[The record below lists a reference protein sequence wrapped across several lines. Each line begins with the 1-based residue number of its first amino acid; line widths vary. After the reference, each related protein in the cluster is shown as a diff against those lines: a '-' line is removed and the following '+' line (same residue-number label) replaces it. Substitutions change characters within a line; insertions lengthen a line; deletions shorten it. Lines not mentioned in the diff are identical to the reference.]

1 MIALGPLLIVSA
13 FLTQSPTTDSLRL
26 RARTL
31 PDSAL
36 AEEVK
41 THSVDVRDAVTEA
54 LARSVRASPGARDA
68 ELATASRLAR
78 TYAETW
84 GDSFLVR
91 QVERFVA
98 ASPERRVAKLAT
110 DSIRRVGV
118 ATYATRGPR
127 AAIAVWR
134 RALARSEA
142 IDDSVGAAAALGNVG
157 AAYARLSLFDSATVY
172 LGRAAALATTVGDL
186 RVQANALAEIAGV
199 REAADDIAGA
209 RVEYGRALALR
220 QRIGDTR
227 GLAADYNNLGLLA
240 ERVGDLSVARAQFDA
255 ALTLNRRDGRDDA
268 AATNLVNIAGLES
281 RAGNFA
287 RASAFYREALATW
300 RNSERWPD
308 AADALR
314 GLGQLELRRGDY
326 TKARTELSEA
336 ITAYNRAGLVNDA
349 IAARQDLAAALAASG
364 QLQGAV
370 DELRRA
376 QRAAD
381 SISVALDARAGLAL
395 ARADLAAQL
404 NAYGEADRLYASA
417 LTLYRKASDRAGEAE
432 AQHGRGIVLL
442 AQGDRTRARE
452 LLAAALVTQQA
463 IGNQR
468 GASLTRMSLAE
479 LSFDEGDTTGARRQF
494 ARAAAELDHLG
505 DPIGTA
511 AALGERAA
519 MEATIRMPATAE
531 SLFAAALAKV
541 GVRPAPNVTWQ
552 LHAGL
557 GTVRQRE
564 GALDDAGRE
573 LRASISDIEHAQ
585 MTLAAPER
593 RSAFLADKA
602 DVYLQ
607 LALLERA
614 RGRTGAAFE
623 LSERTRAREMLELL
637 SQGRIATPA
646 VSGEVVE
653 REQDLRRRIGELTRE
668 VEVSTPSTQPLR
680 GPEASSASAVAREA
694 LSRAQHDYGDLLV
707 EMRERVPTHAALV
720 SPEGAN
726 VRDVARNLSPEDAFI
741 EYLVSDTASLA
752 FLITRDTVAVANLE
766 IGRHALAKLID
777 YVRGTLRPRGN
788 PRLDS
793 LWRAPLRELHA
804 RLILPLEESGLLKGK
819 TRLILVPQAE
829 LNYLPFAALV
839 DGLTQKFLVERYE
852 IVMTPSASVWLAL
865 AARVA
870 RRPGAGVLALAP
882 NPAALP
888 ASRAE
893 VAAIARLGGAD
904 VRVLVGKEATEDAFR
919 REASSRRVLHLATF
933 GYLNRQNPL
942 FSFVDLAPGGAED
955 GRLEVHEVFGLALSA
970 DLVVLSACQT
980 ALGSGA
986 LSDLPAGDDW
996 VGLARAFLHAGA
1008 ARVMASLW
1016 AVDDRATAVLMER
1029 FYRAYVGKTSAAS
1042 ALAVA
1047 QRALIDAGSTS
1058 HPFYWAGFQ
1067 IVGEQ

>member
-1 MIALGPLLIVSA
+1 
-13 FLTQSPTTDSLRL
+13 
-26 RARTL
+26 
-31 PDSAL
+31 
-36 AEEVK
+36 
-41 THSVDVRDAVTEA
+41 
-54 LARSVRASPGARDA
+54 
-68 ELATASRLAR
+68 
-78 TYAETW
+78 
-84 GDSFLVR
+84 
-91 QVERFVA
+91 
-98 ASPERRVAKLAT
+98 
-110 DSIRRVGV
+110 
-118 ATYATRGPR
+118 
-127 AAIAVWR
+127 
-134 RALARSEA
+134 
-142 IDDSVGAAAALGNVG
+142 
-157 AAYARLSLFDSATVY
+157 
-172 LGRAAALATTVGDL
+172 
-186 RVQANALAEIAGV
+186 
-199 REAADDIAGA
+199 
-209 RVEYGRALALR
+209 
-220 QRIGDTR
+220 
-227 GLAADYNNLGLLA
+227 
-240 ERVGDLSVARAQFDA
+240 
-255 ALTLNRRDGRDDA
+255 
-268 AATNLVNIAGLES
+268 
-281 RAGNFA
+281 
-287 RASAFYREALATW
+287 
-300 RNSERWPD
+300 
-308 AADALR
+308 
-314 GLGQLELRRGDY
+314 
-326 TKARTELSEA
+326 
-336 ITAYNRAGLVNDA
+336 VNDA

-381 SISVALDARAGLAL
+381 SIGAALDARAGLAL

-404 NAYGEADRLYASA
+404 NAYGDADRLYANA

-442 AQGDRTRARE
+442 ARGERTRARE

-463 IGNQR
+463 TGNQR

-479 LSFDEGDTTGARRQF
+479 LSFDEGDTTAARRQF

-541 GVRPAPNVTWQ
+541 GVRPAPNVTWL

-557 GTVRQRE
+557 GSVRQRE
-564 GALDDAGRE
+564 GALDDAARE

-623 LSERTRAREMLELL
+623 LSERTRAREMLEML

-646 VSGEVVE
+646 VAGEVVE
-653 REQDLRRRIGELTRE
+653 REQDLRRRIAELTRA

-694 LSRAQHDYGDLLV
+694 LSRAQHDYGDLLL
-707 EMRERVPTHAALV
+707 EMRERAPTHAALL
-720 SPEGAN
+720 STEGAN
-726 VRDVARNLSPEDAFI
+726 VRDVARNLSPQDAFI

-752 FLITRDTVAVANLE
+752 FVITRDTVAIANLE

-777 YVRGTLRPRGN
+777 FVHGTLRPRGN

-839 DGLTQKFLVERYE
+839 AGLTQRFLVERYE

-865 AARVA
+865 AARGA
-870 RRPGAGVLALAP
+870 RRPGSGCCARTK
-882 NPAALP
+882 PAALWRHRRSP
-888 ASRAE
+888 RCF
-893 VAAIARLGGAD
+893 VGRCGC
-904 VRVLVGKEATEDAFR
+904 RVLVGNEATEDVS
-919 REASSRRVLHLATF
+919 RERVARVLHLATF
-933 GYLNRQNPL
+933 GTSTDRIRCLVCRP
-942 FSFVDLAPGGAED
+942 AP
-955 GRLEVHEVFGLALSA
+955 
-970 DLVVLSACQT
+970 
-980 ALGSGA
+980 
-986 LSDLPAGDDW
+986 
-996 VGLARAFLHAGA
+996 GLARVGRLVHGCSGSRSAQTSSCYLRRAAPARVRWATCRLAKMIGGAGA
-1008 ARVMASLW
+1008 GVPARRCGTGHGEPVGGGRSSNRGAHG
-1016 AVDDRATAVLMER
+1016 AVLSSVRGQGIGSECAR
-1029 FYRAYVGKTSAAS
+1029 RCATSPHCGRIDLPSVLLGRIPDRWRAMIA
-1042 ALAVA
+1042 
-1047 QRALIDAGSTS
+1047 
-1058 HPFYWAGFQ
+1058 
-1067 IVGEQ
+1067 